1 MAQARAMAAR
11 AAAEPA
17 AAAASW
23 QRVAEQTAPKV
34 LQPQEAQGC
43 PLPEC
48 AEPRAAAQ
56 SCRPDRPRAQAA
68 LGAPAAAGAAGCLQ
82 PGQSCLPN
90 HWQGLNRPAPAPAPV
105 AGTEVQQAPR
115 QLQQAPPL
123 PRLLLPAAVQPG
135 PPQPASGCAAATA
148 GCRRPTSS
156 ASHQACRTSSSRS
169 RHTRSPA
176 AVRVPKWGLPVCG
189 RPQGAEHCN
198 LLCIPRQ
205 LTFCHHTPS

>member
-1 MAQARAMAAR
+1 MAQAKEMAAR
-11 AAAEPA
+11 AA

-23 QRVAEQTAPKV
+23 QRVAEQMA
-34 LQPQEAQGC
+34 LQMLRPQEAQGC

-48 AEPRAAAQ
+48 AEPRAVAQ
-56 SCRPDRPRAQAA
+56 SCRPDRPLAQTA

-135 PPQPASGCAAATA
+135 PQPASACAAATA

-176 AVRVPKWGLPVCG
+176 AVRVPMWGLPVCG
-189 RPQGAEHCN
+189 QPQGAEHCSYR
-198 LLCIPRQ
+198 CIPRQ